1 MVENFYSLLA
11 KIGYS
16 HPVHPMLTHVPM
28 GMIIGMVVF
37 SFIGLIWKNKNF
49 GQTAYYCSVF
59 ALVAILPVIGAGLL
73 DWLHF
78 QQGEWNPY
86 IITKMIL
93 APVLTILLIIAV
105 ILKHKGTL
113 PGKMFL
119 IYFLCLACAGGL
131 GYCGGTL
138 VYG

>member
-16 HPVHPMLTHVPM
+16 HPVHPMLTHIPM
-28 GMIIGMVVF
+28 GMVIAMVVF
-37 SFIGLIWKNKNF
+37 SFLGLIWKEKNF
-49 GQTAYYCSVF
+49 AQTAFYCAVF
-59 ALVAILPVIGAGLL
+59 ALASILPVISAGFL

-86 IITKMIL
+86 IIIKMVL
-93 APVLTILLIIAV
+93 AGVLTVLLVFAV
-105 ILKHKGTL
+105 VLYRKGTL

-119 IYFLCLACAGGL
+119 IYLLCLGCAGGL